1 MFVFFDGAIA
11 SAVVLFVALV
21 LGAYAERHPDW
32 WVFSNDYAA
41 MALAVGIACAL
52 VVGGV
57 MSGIAGAEHQLS
69 LFAWIG
75 GYAAI
80 QAIAELMFRLVRPLL
95 FRRERLAVT

>member
-21 LGAYAERHPDW
+21 LGAYAERRPDW

-41 MALAVGIACAL
+41 MAAAVIIACAL

-57 MSGIAGAEHQLS
+57 MSGIAAAQHQLS
-69 LFAWIG
+69 LLAWMG

-80 QAIAELMFRLVRPLL
+80 QAVAVLAFRIVRPLL
-95 FRRERLAVT
+95 FRQRRLAVT